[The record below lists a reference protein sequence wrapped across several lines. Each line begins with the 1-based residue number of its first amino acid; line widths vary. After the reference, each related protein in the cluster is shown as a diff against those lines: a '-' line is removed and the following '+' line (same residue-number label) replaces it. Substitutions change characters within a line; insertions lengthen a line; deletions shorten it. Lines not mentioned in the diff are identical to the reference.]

1 MALKEHPDVL
11 VKRCLKNEQSAWDD
25 LVHRYAGEVKSHVIY
40 IMKQYNCGHLIE
52 EHIDKIIL
60 YIFEELYL
68 NLPKYSFVNFAA
80 WFSLLRRSKTLQYLK
95 EELRFSDRNVQMGGA
110 ENVIPDKSRGPF
122 QETFRGELLKKVDTL
137 PPKYSEPIK
146 FFYFHGL
153 SYEEIGK
160 LMGISTT
167 NVGIRLS
174 RGLKKLRKKIR

>member
-1 MALKEHPDVL
+1 MAAKDHPDIL
-11 VKRCLKNEQSAWDD
+11 VRRCLKNDQSAWEEM
-25 LVHRYAGEVKSHVIY
+25 VKRYGGEVKSHVIY

-52 EHIDKIIL
+52 EHIDNIVL

-68 NLPKYSFVNFAA
+68 NLPKYNFVNFPA

-110 ENVIPDKSRGPF
+110 ESILPDTGGGPYR
-122 QETFRGELLKKVDTL
+122 ETFRRELLKRVDTL
-137 PPKYSEPIK
+137 PQKYADPIK

-153 SYEEIGK
+153 SYDEIGK
-160 LMGISTT
+160 IMGISTT